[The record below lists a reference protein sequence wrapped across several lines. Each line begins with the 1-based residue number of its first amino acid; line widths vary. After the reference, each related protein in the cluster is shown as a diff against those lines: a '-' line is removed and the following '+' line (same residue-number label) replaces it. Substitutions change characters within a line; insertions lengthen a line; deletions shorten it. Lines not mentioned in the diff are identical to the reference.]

1 MKLNMN
7 ELSII
12 AIYAAPTLRETLERM
27 EQAPVEKMEQ
37 SIQPDFLS
45 ALSTLK
51 GMDETAY
58 AGLDL
63 QNVLVTDDEDEK
75 EAEENAG
82 A

>member
-1 MKLNMN
+1 MELNVN

-12 AIYAAPTLRETLERM
+12 AIYAAPTLRETLVRM

-45 ALSTLK
+45 ALSKLK
-51 GMDETAY
+51 GLDEAAY
-58 AGLDL
+58 ARLDL
-63 QNVLVTDDEDEK
+63 QNVLLTDDEEEK